1 VFAFVLNIVFNRVT
15 EPNTPEPTMSH
26 AEFQALAEAARQ
38 AGDVVPAFDFDAPV
52 VPATFA

>member
-1 VFAFVLNIVFNRVT
+1 
-15 EPNTPEPTMSH
+15 MSA

-52 VPATFA
+52 VPAPFA